1 MPGRGDQRIVP
12 HAGRFVAV
20 SAHLLYLVHRI
31 CAIASLEWPSLARAG
46 SLRCPEVW
54 PGHRT
59 AAGLA
64 EVRHTGPVEEELRI
78 GPAVVVVEVLRVVRP
93 AA

>member
-1 MPGRGDQRIVP
+1 MPGRGDQRTVP
-12 HAGRFVAV
+12 HAGRFVAI
-20 SAHLLYLVHRI
+20 SARPRWLVRRI
-31 CAIASLEWPSLARAG
+31 YAIASLEWPSLARAG

-78 GPAVVVVEVLRVVRP
+78 GPAVVVEEVLRVVRP